1 MHSNWTQLVV
11 CVQEASLLF
20 NKEKLVFLVPV
31 VPFLDPGPFMQSLT
45 EANWQP
51 HAMSLDAYN
60 AK

>member
-1 MHSNWTQLVV
+1 MVF
-11 CVQEASLLF
+11 VQEASLLF
-20 NKEKLVFLVPV
+20 TKDKLVFLVPV